1 MASIV
6 EGFEPRNVWKYFEE
20 ITKIPRP
27 SKHEEKILQYLKDFA
42 SERNLEMRE
51 DSTGN
56 IVVIKPGSNGGEGA
70 PTIVIQSHVTVC
82 KNERK
87 LCYVFVTILLCRITK
102 QYRSEFSRY
111 SQSSENSF

>member
-27 SKHEEKILQYLKDFA
+27 SKHEEKILLYLKDFA

-56 IVVIKPGSNGGEGA
+56 IVVIRSGSNGGEGA
-70 PTIVIQSHVTVC
+70 PTIVIQSHVDMVC
-82 KNERK
+82 EKNRDSNHDFMK
-87 LCYVFVTILLCRITK
+87 DHIQTNHLGRPA
-102 QYRSEFSRY
+102 SGPA
-111 SQSSENSF
+111 